1 MNGLILVAAILAA
14 LVVGFL
20 LGRWDKTVTEKQR
33 IELVAGR
40 LYVIMQEGDERRK
53 AGGTTGARRRV
64 VRRGNVDAVALD
76 GRSVTSWTAGRSIS
90 P

>member
-1 MNGLILVAAILAA
+1 MNSFVLFTTILTALAA
-14 LVVGFL
+14 GFL

-53 AGGTTGARRRV
+53 AGKRPEHSEEWCAGATWMLARWV
-64 VRRGNVDAVALD
+64 EGV
-76 GRSVTSWTAGRSIS
+76 
-90 P
+90 

>member
-20 LGRWDKTVTEKQR
+20 LGHWDKTVTEKQR

-40 LYVIMQEGDERRK
+40 LYVIIQEGDERRK
-53 AGGTTGARRRV
+53 AGGATGARRRV
-64 VRRGNVDAVALD
+64 VRRGNVDAVALG
-76 GRSVTSWTAGRSIS
+76 GRSVTPWTASRSTS

>member
-40 LYVIMQEGDERRK
+40 LYVIVQEGDERRK
-53 AGGTTGARRRV
+53 AGKRPEHGEEWCAGATWMLSRWV
-64 VRRGNVDAVALD
+64 EGV
-76 GRSVTSWTAGRSIS
+76 
-90 P
+90 